1 MQITFIDDS
10 LHFDGGTPGERPLG
24 SAEKSLV
31 GLADALATC
40 GHDVVVINRCLE
52 TREIRGV
59 TWLPWDAPRP
69 PSQDVAVAFRKAGL
83 LGEIEQADHMGLW
96 MWGGCKPLNK
106 PANQALL
113 DKYRPTLV
121 YVSEAQRRG
130 WKPWREFKEVV
141 VTPAVGQ
148 AYLGASDLGAEPSAI
163 ALTTT
168 HPAHGL
174 REIVRLWEEG
184 IHPLHPDAQ
193 LHVYSAALARAK
205 ETGEVDVKLAAAF
218 EDICN
223 AERAGVLVKKPLPDP
238 EMAAVYA
245 NAKVHL
251 YPVFQ
256 GEMYCGT
263 LAESQASGV
272 PAVVNATDGNA
283 GTAGERV
290 RNGQTGYLAPDESAF
305 VNLTGEILAEDSG
318 MYRTLHRDALTLQ
331 RQRSWQ
337 AAAIEFEA
345 LWR

>member
-10 LHFDGGTPGERPLG
+10 LPFDGGTPDERPLG

-31 GLADALATC
+31 GLANALAAR
-40 GHDVVVINRCLE
+40 GHDVVVINKCPG
-52 TREIRGV
+52 TREIKGV
-59 TWLPWDAPRP
+59 TWLPWGAPRP
-69 PSQDVAVAFRKAGL
+69 PSQDVGVAFRKAGL
-83 LGEIEQADHMGLW
+83 LGEIEQADQVGLW
-96 MWGGCKPLNK
+96 MWGGCKSLNK

-121 YVSEAQRRG
+121 YVSESQRRG
-130 WKPWREFKEVV
+130 WKPWQEFKEAVV
-141 VTPAVGQ
+141 SPAVGQ
-148 AYLGASDLGAEPSAI
+148 AYLVATDLEAEPSAI

-174 REIVRLWEEG
+174 RDIVRLWEEG

-205 ETGEVDVKLAAAF
+205 DTGEADVKLAAVF

-223 AERAGVLVKKPLPDP
+223 AEGAGVLVKKPLSDP
-238 EMAAVYA
+238 EMAAVYVR
-245 NAKVHL
+245 AKVHL
-251 YPVFQ
+251 YPVIQ

-272 PAVVNATDGNA
+272 PAVVNVTGGNA
-283 GTAGERV
+283 GAAGERV

-305 VNLTGEILAEDSG
+305 INLTGEILAEDSG
-318 MYRTLHRDALTLQ
+318 IYLTLHRDALTLQ

-337 AAAIEFEA
+337 SAAIEFEA